1 MSEMAE
7 GRSLVLTKSIQG
19 LTLTFL
25 LQDMEQALGVRL
37 LGADQQL
44 LLLATSL
51 GFGAKTHLVMT

>member
-7 GRSLVLTKSIQG
+7 GRSLVLTKSIQD

-25 LQDMEQALGVRL
+25 LQDLARERGVAR
-37 LGADQQL
+37 LGAAQQL

-51 GFGAKTHLVMT
+51 GFGAKTPLVMT